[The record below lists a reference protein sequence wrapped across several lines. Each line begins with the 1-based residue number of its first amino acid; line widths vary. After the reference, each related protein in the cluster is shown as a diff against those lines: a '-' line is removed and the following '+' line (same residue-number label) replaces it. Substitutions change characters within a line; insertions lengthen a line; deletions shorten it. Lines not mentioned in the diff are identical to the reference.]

1 VRPIVGFEGGHIVER
16 LSGVMVAYL
25 MKSVVPT
32 VPVWSDFVMSVRL
45 PGFTPVIRRHSVCGT
60 YAVSD
65 SGCGYE

>member
-1 VRPIVGFEGGHIVER
+1 
-16 LSGVMVAYL
+16 MVAYL

-65 SGCGYE
+65 SGCGYELSQWRW